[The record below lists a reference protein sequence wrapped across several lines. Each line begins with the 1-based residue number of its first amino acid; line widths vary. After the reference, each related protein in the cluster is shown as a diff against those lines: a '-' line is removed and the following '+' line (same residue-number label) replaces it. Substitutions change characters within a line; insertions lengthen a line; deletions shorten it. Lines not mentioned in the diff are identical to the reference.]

1 MLLQF
6 HFSKPNDLIHPDY
19 GHQWLIITQK
29 VNIYR
34 LHITPTMEVCNI
46 T

>member
-6 HFSKPNDLIHPDY
+6 HFSKPNDLINPDN
-19 GHQWLIITQK
+19 GHQKLIISQK